1 LSKLIGY
8 IIFAFFLLIQIPVY
22 AKCTYLKF
30 TKYAVRSATYSRFAD
45 TGVKQT
51 DLALQLKPK
60 KWRHYKRG
68 DTLYYCDVL
77 KLRSL
82 NYKEHI
88 FAVFGFAH
96 IYARRS
102 RSKLKIKY
110 VLKRE
115 NHYLSTIFYT
125 KAVRLERKRVDTGYK
140 AYMKILEKKFPS
152 IMMWGILDANA
163 IGNVITGK

>member
-1 LSKLIGY
+1 MSKITGY
-8 IIFAFFLLIQIPVY
+8 IILISFLLIQNSVK
-22 AKCTYLKF
+22 AKSTYLNFSKYT
-30 TKYAVRSATYSRFAD
+30 TKADANTRFAD
-45 TGVKQT
+45 TGIKQL
-51 DLALQLKPK
+51 DLPLQFKNK

-110 VLKRE
+110 ILKRE
-115 NHYLSTIFYT
+115 SHYLSTIFYT

-140 AYMKILEKKFPS
+140 AYMKILEKKYPS
-152 IMMWGILDANA
+152 IMMWGVLDANA
-163 IGNVITGK
+163 IGNVITRQ